1 MKQVMRESLLIKLP
15 VIIGDLFLLNLSWIL
30 ALTLYPQPACI
41 ARSLEILA
49 CLNICFIPGLSWF
62 GVILSSRIV
71 PYEEIIRRV
80 FYVVLCH
87 LGFFVLIQTVWSYGL
102 LPVHLMGTFYIVLTV
117 LLMLWRYTCRIV
129 VKITRRHGRNAR
141 RVIIVGSKDNAQEV
155 YHEMV
160 DNTSTGYRVL
170 GYFSNHDDHTL
181 PDNTPCLGSVDEA
194 LPWLEAHPVNEV
206 YCCLSTDRYAE
217 EIFPIM
223 DFCENNFVRFF
234 YVPNLRNYMK
244 RTMNLELLGNVPI
257 LYIREEPLRQ
267 ASNRFIK
274 RAFDVSVSSLF
285 LCTLF
290 PFIYIFVAI
299 GTKLTSRG
307 PVLFLQERSGENGQT
322 FRCIKFRSMRV
333 NADADRV
340 QATRDDPR
348 KTRFGDFLRRSSI
361 DELPQ
366 LINVLKSDMSIVGP
380 RPEMLENVEKYT
392 NDLPEFRY
400 RLRAK
405 AGLTGLAQIYGKY
418 NTSPRDK
425 LIMDLAYIQQY
436 SVWLDLKLILRTAL
450 VLLTPEESTEAFED
464 KKTEEKP

>member
-41 ARSLEILA
+41 ARSLEIFA

-129 VKITRRHGRNAR
+129 VKITRGHGRNAR
-141 RVIIVGSKDNAQEV
+141 RVIIVGSKDNAQEGIPRNGRQHQHGLPRTRLFQQPRRPHPAGQHPLPGKRGRGAAV
-155 YHEMV
+155 AGG
-160 DNTSTGYRVL
+160 TPGKRSVL
-170 GYFSNHDDHTL
+170 LPLDGSLRGRDIPDHGFL
-181 PDNTPCLGSVDEA
+181 
-194 LPWLEAHPVNEV
+194 
-206 YCCLSTDRYAE
+206 R
-217 EIFPIM
+217 
-223 DFCENNFVRFF
+223 NNFVRFF

-257 LYIREEPLRQ
+257 LYIREVPLRQ

-366 LINVLKSDMSIVGP
+366 FINVLRGDMSIVGP
-380 RPEMLENVEKYT
+380 RPHMLQHTEQYSKLINKYMVRHLIKPGITGWAQVTGYRGETHSLSQMEGRVRRDIWYLENWSLLLDIRIIFMTVW
-392 NDLPEFRY
+392 NA
-400 RLRAK
+400 LR
-405 AGLTGLAQIYGKY
+405 QDE
-418 NTSPRDK
+418 N
-425 LIMDLAYIQQY
+425 AY
-436 SVWLDLKLILRTAL
+436 
-450 VLLTPEESTEAFED
+450 
-464 KKTEEKP
+464 

>member
-41 ARSLEILA
+41 ARSLEIFA

-102 LPVHLMGTFYIVLTV
+102 LPGAPDGDVLHRAHRTADAVALHLPHRGQDHA
-117 LLMLWRYTCRIV
+117 R
-129 VKITRRHGRNAR
+129 TRAQRR

-366 LINVLKSDMSIVGP
+366 FINVLRGDMSIVGP
-380 RPEMLENVEKYT
+380 RPHMLQHTEQY
-392 NDLPEFRY
+392 
-400 RLRAK
+400 
-405 AGLTGLAQIYGKY
+405 
-418 NTSPRDK
+418 SK
-425 LIMDLAYIQQY
+425 LINKYM
-436 SVWLDLKLILRTAL
+436 VRHLI
-450 VLLTPEESTEAFED
+450 
-464 KKTEEKP
+464 KPGITDGPR

>member
-41 ARSLEILA
+41 ARSLEIFA

-102 LPVHLMGTFYIVLTV
+102 LPVHLMGTFYIVLTI

-129 VKITRRHGRNAR
+129 VKITRGHGRNAR
-141 RVIIVGSKDNAQEV
+141 RVIIVGSKDNAVEV

-274 RAFDVSVSSLF
+274 RAFDVTVSSLF

-322 FRCIKFRSMRV
+322 FR
-333 NADADRV
+333 
-340 QATRDDPR
+340 
-348 KTRFGDFLRRSSI
+348 
-361 DELPQ
+361 
-366 LINVLKSDMSIVGP
+366 
-380 RPEMLENVEKYT
+380 
-392 NDLPEFRY
+392 
-400 RLRAK
+400 
-405 AGLTGLAQIYGKY
+405 
-418 NTSPRDK
+418 
-425 LIMDLAYIQQY
+425 
-436 SVWLDLKLILRTAL
+436 
-450 VLLTPEESTEAFED
+450 
-464 KKTEEKP
+464 

>member
-41 ARSLEILA
+41 ARSLEIFA

-102 LPVHLMGTFYIVLTV
+102 LPVHLMGTFYIVLTI

-129 VKITRRHGRNAR
+129 VKVTRGHGRNAR
-141 RVIIVGSKDNAQEV
+141 RVIIVGSKDNAVEV

-267 ASNRFIK
+267 
-274 RAFDVSVSSLF
+274 
-285 LCTLF
+285 
-290 PFIYIFVAI
+290 
-299 GTKLTSRG
+299 
-307 PVLFLQERSGENGQT
+307 NGQT

-366 LINVLKSDMSIVGP
+366 FINVLRGDMSIVGP
-380 RPEMLENVEKYT
+380 RPHMLQHTEQYSKLINKYMVRHLIKPGITGWAQVTGYRGETHSLSQMEGRVRRDIWYLENWSLLLDIRIIFMTVW
-392 NDLPEFRY
+392 NA
-400 RLRAK
+400 LR
-405 AGLTGLAQIYGKY
+405 QDE
-418 NTSPRDK
+418 N
-425 LIMDLAYIQQY
+425 AY
-436 SVWLDLKLILRTAL
+436 
-450 VLLTPEESTEAFED
+450 
-464 KKTEEKP
+464 